1 MKPFICFYF
10 QVHQPFRL
18 KKDFSFFDIGRQI
31 PEEYEDQEENKA
43 IMKKVAK
50 NCYLPMNALLKEL
63 ITTSQGKFKVA
74 FSLSGLAL
82 EQFELYAPEV
92 LESFKDL
99 VKTGQ
104 VEILGESYYHSLSS
118 ILSPKEFEEQV
129 RLHKEMIQKHFSVTP
144 TTFRNTELIYNN
156 KIAATAEN
164 LGHDLILAE
173 GSNQNL
179 LGRSPN
185 FLYRSADSN
194 KIKLLLKNYTL
205 SDDIAFRF
213 SNKNWEE
220 FPLTVPKYLQW
231 IDSQT
236 RMKKGEVINLFMDYE
251 TFGEHQ
257 SLTTGIFDFF
267 QELILTIL
275 KEEKFEFK
283 TPNDVANL
291 LQVKDTLDA
300 PHTSSWADSERD
312 LSAWMSNPM
321 QEAANEFVYSLEKP
335 VKDSHDPELLHLW
348 RKMLASDHVYY
359 LSTKGQNDGDVHNY
373 FRPYPSAHDAFIIY
387 SNILNDFK
395 IVLENQ

>member
-1 MKPFICFYF
+1 MNPFICFYF

-31 PEEYEDQEENKA
+31 PEEYEDQEENKT
-43 IMKKVAK
+43 IMKKVTK

-63 ITTSQGKFKVA
+63 IEGSQGKFKVA
-74 FSLSGLAL
+74 FSISGLAL
-82 EQFELYAPEV
+82 EQFELYAPEA

-129 RLHKEMIQKHFSVTP
+129 RLHKEAIQKHFGLTP

-156 KIAATAEN
+156 EIATIAEN
-164 LGHDLILAE
+164 LGYDLILAE

-185 FLYRSADSN
+185 FLYRPAHLN
-194 KIKLLLKNYTL
+194 KMKLLLKNFTL

-213 SNKNWEE
+213 SNKHWEE
-220 FPLTVPKYLQW
+220 YPLTVSKYIQW
-231 IDSQT
+231 IDNQT

-283 TPNDVANL
+283 TPSEIKKT
-291 LQVKDTLDA
+291 LQVKDGLDT

-312 LSAWMSNPM
+312 LSAWMANPM
-321 QEAANEFVYSLEKP
+321 QEAANEFIYSLEKP
-335 VKDSHDPELLHLW
+335 VKDSHDPKLLHLW
-348 RKMLASDHVYY
+348 RKMLSSDHVYY

-373 FRPYPSAHDAFIIY
+373 FCPYASAHDAFIIY

>member
-1 MKPFICFYF
+1 MTPIICFYF

-18 KKDFSFFDIGRQI
+18 RKDFSFFDIGSQS
-31 PEEYEDQEENKA
+31 PERYEDEEENKT

-63 ITTSQGKFKVA
+63 ILASHGKFKVA
-74 FSLSGLAL
+74 FSISGLAL
-82 EQFELYAPEV
+82 EQFALYAPEA
-92 LESFKDL
+92 LESFQDL

-104 VEILGESYYHSLSS
+104 VELLAESYYHSLSS

-129 RLHKEMIQKHFSVTP
+129 RLHKEAIEKYFGVTP
-144 TTFRNTELIYNN
+144 TTFRNTELVYNN
-156 KIAATAEN
+156 EIAALAEKM
-164 LGHDLILAE
+164 GYKLILGE
-173 GSNQNL
+173 GSDKNL

-185 FLYRSADSN
+185 FLYRPEHLEH
-194 KIKLLLKNYTL
+194 IKLLLKNFTL

-213 SNKNWEE
+213 SNKHWEE
-220 FPLTVPKYLQW
+220 YPLTVAKYTQW
-231 IDSQT
+231 LENAT
-236 RMKKGEVINLFMDYE
+236 RMKKGEVLNLFMDYE

-267 QELILTIL
+267 QELILTLL
-275 KEEKFEFK
+275 KEEKFIFK
-283 TPNDVANL
+283 TPSEVADSL
-291 LQVKDTLDA
+291 SVKDKLDA

-312 LSAWMSNPM
+312 LSAWMGNPM
-321 QEAANEFVYSLEKP
+321 QEAANEFAYSLEKLA
-335 VKDSHDPELLHLW
+335 KDSHDPALIHLW
-348 RKMLASDHVYY
+348 RKMLASDHAYY

-373 FRPYPSAHDAFIIY
+373 FRPYASAHDAFIIY